1 MGGLRRRI
9 YIRII
14 IVVDF
19 LRTTL
24 LLLLAVPVFAG
35 PTDDNHVHVEQ
46 VATGDDLSLN
56 IEQIGYGNFIDFT
69 VAHSG
74 NTFNLS
80 QNGSGN
86 SISWVSYWGS
96 GKSWGG
102 DIDGVDNTE
111 SVEQWNGATYGRHI
125 WGDDNTVDVYQNGTH
140 THNIDIH
147 VDGVDHEISQS
158 GSGSHY
164 AHIYYYQG
172 ADDSESTMTQQG
184 TGSHNAQVKLQGTE
198 HTVFTLLQQGGTNQ
212 TYSLTQTCHTVG
224 GCSVSISQG
233 N

>member
-1 MGGLRRRI
+1 M
-9 YIRII
+9 
-14 IVVDF
+14 VDF